1 MQFPAFIWRNLLRR
15 PVRSGLTIVGLSVA
29 VAAVVALVG
38 ISDGF
43 SRQYQELYD
52 HRGVDLVVQ
61 KVGSSAELNNSLP
74 EDLAEHIRKIPHVKE
89 CNGGLMDVV
98 SFPECDLLAV
108 IINGWPADSPLFRD
122 RTMLSG
128 RFPTAEDHHKVI
140 IGEQLAANLGKKL
153 HDTIRIY
160 DTDVEIIGIFRS
172 ASVFENGSIGTL
184 IGDMQDYMNRPH
196 QVTGFVI
203 RTDIPKDGAPEHRAQ
218 MDEVKKQIEAL
229 GEGIAATASTDFIEN
244 VGLIKLTKA
253 VAWVTSA
260 IALVIGAIGTLN
272 TMVMSVYERVREIG
286 TLRAMGWR
294 KSRVM
299 SMILGESVVLSF
311 AGAVIGSAAALV
323 LTRFLSRM
331 PMTSELIEG
340 KIAPVIFVEG
350 FLLALLVGFAGAL
363 YPAFWG
369 ANLQPIEAMRKK

>member
-1 MQFPAFIWRNLLRR
+1 MQFSAFIWRNLLRR

-74 EDLAEHIRKIPHVKE
+74 EDLAESIRKIPHVKE

-98 SFPECDLLAV
+98 SFPERDLLAV

-128 RFPTAEDHHKVI
+128 RFPTADDHHKVI

-172 ASVFENGSIGTL
+172 VSVFENGSIGTL
-184 IGDMQDYMNRPH
+184 ISDMQDYMNRPH

-218 MDEVKKQIEAL
+218 MDEVKTQIEAL

-260 IALVIGAIGTLN
+260 IALVIGAIGMLN

-294 KSRVM
+294 KTRVM
-299 SMILGESVVLSF
+299 SMILGESVLLSF
-311 AGAVIGSAAALV
+311 GGAVIGSAAALL

>member
-74 EDLAEHIRKIPHVKE
+74 EDLAESIRKIPHVKE

-98 SFPECDLLAV
+98 SFPERDLLAV

-122 RTMLSG
+122 RTMLEG

-203 RTDIPKDGAPEHRAQ
+203 RTDIPKDGAPEHRSQ

>member
-1 MQFPAFIWRNLLRR
+1 
-15 PVRSGLTIVGLSVA
+15 
-29 VAAVVALVG
+29 
-38 ISDGF
+38 
-43 SRQYQELYD
+43 
-52 HRGVDLVVQ
+52 
-61 KVGSSAELNNSLP
+61 
-74 EDLAEHIRKIPHVKE
+74 
-89 CNGGLMDVV
+89 
-98 SFPECDLLAV
+98 
-108 IINGWPADSPLFRD
+108 
-122 RTMLSG
+122 
-128 RFPTAEDHHKVI
+128 
-140 IGEQLAANLGKKL
+140 
-153 HDTIRIY
+153 
-160 DTDVEIIGIFRS
+160 
-172 ASVFENGSIGTL
+172 
-184 IGDMQDYMNRPH
+184 
-196 QVTGFVI
+196 VTGFVI
-203 RTDIPKDGAPEHRAQ
+203 RTDIPKDCTPDHRAQ

-260 IALVIGAIGTLN
+260 IALVIGAIGMLN

-294 KSRVM
+294 KTRVM
-299 SMILGESVVLSF
+299 SMILGESVLLSF
-311 AGAVIGSAAALV
+311 GGAVIGSAAALL

-363 YPAFWG
+363 YPAYWG